1 MARHNREGQGSDQ
14 RGYGYK
20 ISYQPDWL
28 RMIKVTR
35 TLDSG
40 RQSTKTLFRNPSRRE
55 QDPGSRVRTRVTS
68 AAQGLDF
75 EITVHDPRG
84 VVKRIV
90 VETKLGG
97 RKAEQGD
104 EEVVIFTIDD
114 ENPPPDNGD
123 GDEDGDEGDE
133 S

>member
-55 QDPGSRVRTRVTS
+55 QDPGDRVRTRITS
-68 AAQGLDF
+68 PEQKLDF
-75 EITVHDPRG
+75 EITVSDPQG
-84 VVKRIV
+84 VVKRVI
-90 VETKLGG
+90 VETVVP
-97 RKAEQGD
+97 ESDD
-104 EEVVIFTIDD
+104 EDEGTVVFTLED
-114 ENPPPDNGD
+114 ENPPPPPNGLH
-123 GDEDGDEGDE
+123 
-133 S
+133 